1 MLIIILSDIMLNS
14 LYEKAIAKRGFN
26 FDIEPTA
33 DIESQ
38 LEHKWFDRAI
48 GESKD
53 DFSIAAGDGSFNKK
67 KFLTTNF
74 CAVGAESIIYDG
86 EIKKIDDSDIFDI
99 PHVSFLD
106 ELLSNYMAIYEL
118 KCALRTL
125 NDYNVDYYMFDGSI
139 LGDLQN
145 AFPRG
150 AKLPLK
156 LKEHLDDSLLEE
168 FRSRLKVRHYGLL
181 FPGIRDDFKLM
192 EMPKSEDSNILNE
205 TNLHLASV
213 EKIILLNEI
222 LQFRK
227 KIISISKTSSDN
239 DLFHWNIPDIAFLDK
254 FTKKQGMTFIKY
266 RQVHDNAA
274 FPYFNDF
281 FKSLTFTV
289 FYVRLQDNKNVLKV
303 ELPYRATKEEV
314 FEIIR
319 KINVLSV
326 QGYPYLLN
334 KAHNDVV
341 ITDRNMK
348 ELMKIAKIY
357 ETTNREVMSW

>member
-1 MLIIILSDIMLNS
+1 MLNS
-14 LYEKAIAKRGFN
+14 LYEKAIASRGLII
-26 FDIEPTA
+26 DIESDT

-38 LEHKWFDRAI
+38 LEHKWFNRGI
-48 GESKD
+48 GESRA

-86 EIKKIDDSDIFDI
+86 EIKKIDDSDIFNI

-125 NDYNVDYYMFDGSI
+125 KDYDVDYYMIDGSI

-150 AKLPLK
+150 AKLPSIIRDN
-156 LKEHLDDSLLEE
+156 LDDTLLHE
-168 FRSRLKVRHYGLL
+168 FESRLKTRHYGLL
-181 FPGIRDDFKLM
+181 FPEIKSNLKLI
-192 EMPKSEDSNILNE
+192 EMPKSEDSTILE
-205 TNLHLASV
+205 EINLQLAAV
-213 EKIILLNEI
+213 EKIILLKEI
-222 LQFRK
+222 LQYRK
-227 KIISISKTSSDN
+227 RIISISKTSSDN

-254 FTKKQGMTFIKY
+254 FTKRQGMTIIKY
-266 RQVHDNAA
+266 RTVHESLP
-274 FPYFNDF
+274 FPYFKDF
-281 FKSLTFTV
+281 FTSLTFTV

-303 ELPYRATKEEV
+303 ELPYKATKEEV
-314 FEIIR
+314 FEILR

>member
-1 MLIIILSDIMLNS
+1 MLNS
-14 LYEKAIAKRGFN
+14 LYEKAIAKRGLN

-38 LEHKWFDRAI
+38 LEHKWFNRTI
-48 GESKD
+48 GESSA

-125 NDYNVDYYMFDGSI
+125 KDYDVGYYMFDGSI

-150 AKLPLK
+150 AKLPAK
-156 LKEHLDDSLLEE
+156 IKDNLDDSLLAE
-168 FRSRLKVRHYGLL
+168 FSSRLNTRPYGLL
-181 FPGIRDDFKLM
+181 FPGIRDDLKLV
-192 EMPKSEDSNILNE
+192 ELPKREDSNILNE
-205 TNLHLASV
+205 TNLHLAAI
-213 EKIILLNEI
+213 EKIILLREI
-222 LQFRK
+222 LEYRK
-227 KIISISKTSSDN
+227 RIISISKTSSDN
-239 DLFHWNIPDIAFLDK
+239 ELFHWNIPDIAFLDK
-254 FTKKQGMTFIKY
+254 FTKKQGMTVIRY
-266 RQVHDNAA
+266 REVYKKAP

-281 FKSLTFTV
+281 FKNLTFTV
-289 FYVRLQDNKNVLKV
+289 FYVRLQDHKNVLKV
-303 ELPYRATKEEV
+303 ELPYRATKEDV

-348 ELMKIAKIY
+348 ELIKIAKIY

>member
-1 MLIIILSDIMLNS
+1 MLNS
-14 LYEKAIAKRGFN
+14 LYEKAIAKRGFIK
-26 FDIEPTA
+26 DITSES
-33 DIESQ
+33 DIDSQ
-38 LEHKWFDRAI
+38 LEYKWFDRPI
-48 GESKD
+48 DESKS
-53 DFSIAAGDGSFNKK
+53 DFSIAAGDGSFNKR

-99 PHVSFLD
+99 SHVTFLD

-118 KCALRTL
+118 KCALRAIK
-125 NDYNVDYYMFDGSI
+125 DYDVDYYMIDGSI

-150 AKLPLK
+150 SKMPSK
-156 LKEHLDDSLLEE
+156 LKENLDESLLAE
-168 FRSRLKVRHYGLL
+168 FERRLGVKKYGLV
-181 FPGIRDDFKLM
+181 FPEIRDSFKLV
-192 EMPKSEDSNILNE
+192 ELPKQENSNKLE
-205 TNLHLASV
+205 EYNLHLASI
-213 EKIILLNEI
+213 EKFLLLKEI
-222 LQFRK
+222 LQYK
-227 KIISISKTSSDN
+227 KRIISISKTSSDN
-239 DLFHWNIPDIAFLDK
+239 ELFHWNIPDIAFLDK
-254 FTKKQGMTFIKY
+254 FTDKQGMTIIKE
-266 RQVHDNAA
+266 RKVHEKAS
-274 FPYFNDF
+274 FPLGNDF

-303 ELPYRATKEEV
+303 ELPYKATKEEV

-341 ITDRNMK
+341 ITDKNMK

-357 ETTNREVMSW
+357 ESTNREVMSW

>member
-1 MLIIILSDIMLNS
+1 MLNS
-14 LYEKAIAKRGFN
+14 LYEKAIAKRGCI
-26 FDIEPTA
+26 FDIEPTT

-38 LEHKWFDRAI
+38 LKNKWFDRQI
-48 GESKD
+48 GESNAS
-53 DFSIAAGDGSFNKK
+53 FSIAAGDGSFNKK

-118 KCALRTL
+118 KCSLRALR
-125 NDYNVDYYMFDGSI
+125 DYNVDYYMIDGSI

-156 LKEHLDDSLLEE
+156 IKDNLDDSLLGE
-168 FRSRLKVRHYGLL
+168 FQSRLNVRHYGLL
-181 FPGIRDDFKLM
+181 FPDIRDDLKLI
-192 EMPKSEDSNILNE
+192 ELPKTDDSNIVNE
-205 TNLHLASV
+205 TNLHLASI
-213 EKIILLNEI
+213 EKIILLREI
-222 LQFRK
+222 LQFRR
-227 KIISISKTSSDN
+227 KIISISKSSSDN
-239 DLFHWNIPDIAFLDK
+239 ELFKWNIPDIAFLDK
-254 FTKKQGMTFIKY
+254 FTKKQGITLIKY
-266 RQVHDNAA
+266 RNVYEKAP
-274 FPYFNDF
+274 FPFYNDF
-281 FKSLTFTV
+281 FKKLTFTV

-303 ELPYRATKEEV
+303 ELPYRATEEEV
-314 FEIIR
+314 FEIIK

-341 ITDRNMK
+341 ITGRNMK

>member
-1 MLIIILSDIMLNS
+1 MLNS
-14 LYEKAIAKRGFN
+14 LYEKAIAKRGFIK
-26 FDIEPTA
+26 DITSDT

-38 LEHKWFDRAI
+38 LEYKWFNRPID
-48 GESKD
+48 ESKA
-53 DFSIAAGDGSFNKK
+53 DFSIGAGDGSFNKR

-99 PHVSFLD
+99 SHVTFLD
-106 ELLSNYMAIYEL
+106 ELLGNYMSIYEL
-118 KCALRTL
+118 KCALRAIKEY
-125 NDYNVDYYMFDGSI
+125 DVDYYMIDGSI

-150 AKLPLK
+150 SKLPSK
-156 LKEHLDDSLLEE
+156 LKENLDDSLFDE
-168 FRSRLKVRHYGLL
+168 FDQRLKLQKYGLV
-181 FPGIRDDFKLM
+181 FPQIRDSLKLV
-192 EMPKSEDSNILNE
+192 ELPKNEDANKIE
-205 TNLHLASV
+205 EYNLHLASI
-213 EKIILLNEI
+213 EKFLLLKEI
-222 LQFRK
+222 LQYK
-227 KIISISKTSSDN
+227 KRIIAISKTSSDN
-239 DLFHWNIPDIAFLDK
+239 ELFHWNIPDIAFLDK
-254 FTKKQGMTFIKY
+254 FTEKQGMTIIKH
-266 RQVHDNAA
+266 RKVHEKAS
-274 FPYFNDF
+274 FPFGNDF
-281 FKSLTFTV
+281 FKNLTFTV
-289 FYVRLQDNKNVLKV
+289 FYVRLQNNKNVLKV
-303 ELPYRATKEEV
+303 ELPYKATKEDV

>member
-1 MLIIILSDIMLNS
+1 MLNS
-14 LYEKAIAKRGFN
+14 LYEKAIAKRGFI

-38 LEHKWFDRAI
+38 LEHKWFDRSI
-48 GESKD
+48 GESKAK
-53 DFSIAAGDGSFNKK
+53 FSIAAGDGSFNKK

-74 CAVGAESIIYDG
+74 CAVGAESIMYDG
-86 EIKKIDDSDIFDI
+86 QIKKIDDSDIFDI

-125 NDYNVDYYMFDGSI
+125 RDYDIDYYMFDGSL

-150 AKLPLK
+150 AKLPSK
-156 LKEHLDDSLLEE
+156 IKENLDDLLLNE
-168 FRSRLKVRHYGLL
+168 FLSRLTVRQYGLL
-181 FPGIRDDFKLM
+181 FPGIRDDLKLF
-192 EMPKSEDSNILNE
+192 ELPKTEDTNILNE
-205 TNLHLASV
+205 TNLHLASI
-213 EKIILLNEI
+213 EKIILLREI
-222 LQFRK
+222 LKYRK
-227 KIISISKTSSDN
+227 RIISISKTSSDN

-254 FTKKQGMTFIKY
+254 FTKKQGMTIIRYKN
-266 RQVHDNAA
+266 VHKKAA
-274 FPYFNDF
+274 FPFYNDF
-281 FKSLTFTV
+281 FKELTFTI

-303 ELPYRATKEEV
+303 ELPYRATKEDV

>member
-1 MLIIILSDIMLNS
+1 MLNS
-14 LYEKAIAKRGFN
+14 LYEKAIAKRGLN

-38 LEHKWFDRAI
+38 LEHKWFNRTT
-48 GESKD
+48 GESLD

-118 KCALRTL
+118 KCALRAL
-125 NDYNVDYYMFDGSI
+125 KDYHVDYYMIDGSI

-150 AKLPLK
+150 AKLPSK
-156 LKEHLDDSLLEE
+156 IKENLDDSLIEE
-168 FRSRLKVRHYGLL
+168 FRSRLKVRPYGLL
-181 FPGIRDDFKLM
+181 FPSIRDDFKLV
-192 EMPKSEDSNILNE
+192 ELPKKDDTNILNE
-205 TNLHLASV
+205 TNLHLASI
-213 EKIILLNEI
+213 EKIILLREI
-222 LQFRK
+222 LEFRK
-227 KIISISKTSSDN
+227 RLISISKTSSDN

-254 FTKKQGMTFIKY
+254 FTKKQGMTIIKY
-266 RQVHDNAA
+266 RTVYEKAA

-281 FKSLTFTV
+281 FKKLTFTV
-289 FYVRLQDNKNVLKV
+289 FYVRFQDNKNVLKV
-303 ELPYRATKEEV
+303 ELPYRATKDEV

>member
-1 MLIIILSDIMLNS
+1 MLNS
-14 LYEKAIAKRGFN
+14 LYEKAIAKRGFIK
-26 FDIEPTA
+26 DIASDA
-33 DIESQ
+33 DIDSQ
-38 LEHKWFDRAI
+38 LEFKWFDRTI
-48 GESKD
+48 GESRAN
-53 DFSIAAGDGSFNKK
+53 FSIAAGDGSFNKK

-86 EIKKIDDSDIFDI
+86 RIKKIDDSDIFDI

-118 KCALRTL
+118 KCALRAIKEY
-125 NDYNVDYYMFDGSI
+125 DADYYMIDGSI

-150 AKLPLK
+150 SKFPSK
-156 LKEHLDDSLLEE
+156 LKENLDESVLAEFERRLGVRKYGLVFPEIRDSLKLVELPKKEDANRLEE
-168 FRSRLKVRHYGLL
+168 Y
-181 FPGIRDDFKLM
+181 
-192 EMPKSEDSNILNE
+192 
-205 TNLHLASV
+205 NLQLAAV
-213 EKIILLNEI
+213 EKLILLKEI
-222 LQFRK
+222 LQYK
-227 KIISISKTSSDN
+227 KRIVAISKTSSDN
-239 DLFHWNIPDIAFLDK
+239 ELFHWNIPDIAFLDK
-254 FTKKQGMTFIKY
+254 FTDKQGMTIIKY
-266 RQVHDNAA
+266 RTVHEKAA
-274 FPYFNDF
+274 FPFDEDF

-341 ITDRNMK
+341 ITDKNMK
-348 ELMKIAKIY
+348 ELMKIARIY
-357 ETTNREVMSW
+357 ESTNREVMSW

>member
-1 MLIIILSDIMLNS
+1 MLNS
-14 LYEKAIAKRGFN
+14 LYEKAIAKRGLN

-38 LEHKWFDRAI
+38 LEHKWFNRTT
-48 GESKD
+48 GESLD

-118 KCALRTL
+118 KCALRAL
-125 NDYNVDYYMFDGSI
+125 NDYHVDYYMIDGSI

-150 AKLPLK
+150 AKLPSK
-156 LKEHLDDSLLEE
+156 IKDNLDDTILHE
-168 FRSRLKVRHYGLL
+168 FERLFEIRKYGLV
-181 FPGIRDDFKLM
+181 FPEIRDSFKLFDL
-192 EMPKSEDSNILNE
+192 PSRQEDVNKLDE
-205 TNLHLASV
+205 YNLQLASV
-213 EKIILLNEI
+213 EKIILLKEL
-222 LQFRK
+222 LQYRK
-227 KIISISKTSSDN
+227 KIISISKTSSEN

-254 FTKKQGMTFIKY
+254 FTKKQGMTIIKY
-266 RQVHDNAA
+266 KSVYEKAP

-281 FKSLTFTV
+281 FKNITFTI
-289 FYVRLQDNKNVLKV
+289 FYVRFQDNKNVLKV
-303 ELPYRATKEEV
+303 ELPYKATKEDV
-314 FEIIR
+314 FEIIK
-319 KINVLSV
+319 KINV
-326 QGYPYLLN
+326 
-334 KAHNDVV
+334 
-341 ITDRNMK
+341 
-348 ELMKIAKIY
+348 
-357 ETTNREVMSW
+357 